1 MMTFSTISEF
11 AAIPRPVQ
19 VPAIFSDI
27 GGIRCMQR
35 ASDPVGQVGALV
47 DALVPSQWPKV
58 VQKVEIQVGMN
69 PFCVHASA
77 MCFCCGHLWILTLTQ
92 ISFDGALA
100 TCTLVLAFG
109 AAFSGVLWSSAFLL
123 RVIHDV
129 RRDQK

>member
-1 MMTFSTISEF
+1 MSS
-11 AAIPRPVQ
+11 A
-19 VPAIFSDI
+19 
-27 GGIRCMQR
+27 QR

-58 VQKVEIQVGMN
+58 VQKVEIQVGMH

-109 AAFSGVLWSSAFLL
+109 AAFSGILWSSAFLL